1 MPKSLI
7 PHSLLWL
14 LFPYVLSFVPPCGLR
29 GLLTQIP
36 ERESDW
42 LPHHTELSPDW
53 LTAIGSGGPLDQSAL
68 PNGARSRGT
77 KAASELMRCGCGWSY
92 PWPAC
97 CWGLWGGVR
106 EGGMT
111 IRDWSLRFASV
122 TSWAWQM
129 FKVTSFLKR
138 AFVGSSEAPFWC
150 QLSFPPQGKSSPP
163 SGCQCFPWQ
172 PWLSGDHVCVE
183 SRTGRINGSFLVR
196 ACLDHT
202 WSRKSLCS
210 FFPQCW
216 HKHSFLP
223 VSFFSLYLSSVDITS
238 HACFQVCQ
246 AQGTQAKIKG
256 ESLEG
261 PSLTLGRL
269 WYGPME
275 YRSPN

>member
-1 MPKSLI
+1 MEPGHVVQRLPQSLWGVGVDGLI
-7 PHSLLWL
+7 PDLPAAEASGEGLGKEVW
-14 LFPYVLSFVPPCGLR
+14 PFV
-29 GLLTQIP
+29 
-36 ERESDW
+36 
-42 LPHHTELSPDW
+42 
-53 LTAIGSGGPLDQSAL
+53 IGP
-68 PNGARSRGT
+68 
-77 KAASELMRCGCGWSY
+77 
-92 PWPAC
+92 
-97 CWGLWGGVR
+97 
-106 EGGMT
+106 
-111 IRDWSLRFASV
+111 LRFASV

-129 FKVTSFLKR
+129 FKVTIFLKG
-138 AFVGSSEAPFWC
+138 ALVGSSEAPFWG

-172 PWLSGDHVCVE
+172 PWLSGDHLCVE
-183 SRTGRINGSFLVR
+183 FWTGLISGSILVCS
-196 ACLDHT
+196 CLDHT

-261 PSLTLGRL
+261 PSLTLGRM
-269 WYGPME
+269 WCGPME